1 MNKEEYDRDQ
11 RRQKDVV
18 DGIAQEYARQEKEK
32 VLERLSQSLDEL
44 EKTAKDLSEITKTL
58 KDLDLSSV
66 SRSR

>member
-1 MNKEEYDRDQ
+1 MNKEEFDREQ

-18 DGIAQEYARQEKEK
+18 DGIAREYARQEKEK
-32 VLERLSQSLDEL
+32 VFERLSQSLDEL
-44 EKTAKDLSEITKTL
+44 EKIAKGLSEITQAL